1 MQSSNQKLKNVIFS
15 SATHRLII
23 PQFQRHYAWDESQ
36 IMDFWNDVSSDTH
49 NFLGPI
55 ILNIESEKDGF
66 FEVVDGQQRLITST
80 IFAALLRNKFK
91 ELGDNAK
98 ANKVHENYIAFVDED
113 NNDKGYRLTAGESSK
128 LHLQNL
134 IQEFK
139 IIDENQLFDD
149 IHAKRIFNNYKLL
162 SDQLI
167 KFLTKNNPT
176 QEEKISR
183 LSHLR
188 NNLNELEVIEIKINS
203 DNQAY
208 EIFERI
214 NNYGIDLTT
223 SDLLKNH
230 VLKNT
235 IKEKDLSFKKWVE
248 LEENILDTNT
258 DLKKFIRYYWLSK
271 EKFVTE
277 KQLYKEI
284 KDKVGDLYAF
294 LDQLLENSEIFQKIK
309 SLNRNDFNEYK
320 TVNERNIG
328 SILFNTIQSNALIGV
343 SQVDVFYLSLI
354 RNLQKGY
361 IIVKPDNVLKVI
373 EDFCFQYFAVCK
385 LPANRVERLFS
396 KYAIEL
402 QNSCT
407 GDIKNDKKSQENC
420 FERFKK
426 ELLQLKPEKTQ
437 FIEGFKQIKYSN
449 TTKSRKLI
457 KYVLGRIENQLAK
470 NNIKSPEKKIDFE
483 TVNIEHILPQKP
495 ESWQLSRSEIKGY
508 VNLIG
513 NLTLINKGLNSQMG
527 NNPLIDKLRLL
538 SESNIKLNTNVI
550 ELIDSFSG
558 KWNEDIINVRSE
570 KLAEYSYNNVWKI

>member
-1 MQSSNQKLKNVIFS
+1 M
-15 SATHRLII
+15 
-23 PQFQRHYAWDESQ
+23 
-36 IMDFWNDVSSDTH
+36 
-49 NFLGPI
+49 
-55 ILNIESEKDGF
+55 
-66 FEVVDGQQRLITST
+66 ITST

-113 NNDKGYRLTAGESSK
+113 NNDKGYRLTAGEASK

-139 IIDENQLFDD
+139 NIDENQSFDD
-149 IHAKRIFNNYKLL
+149 IHAKRIFNNYNLL
-162 SDQLI
+162 SDKLTD
-167 KFLTKNNPT
+167 FLSNNNPT

-183 LSHLR
+183 LSNLR

-203 DNQAY
+203 DYQAY

-230 VLKNT
+230 ILKNT
-235 IKEKDLSFKKWVE
+235 TKDKDNSYKKWVE

-284 KDKVGDLYAF
+284 KNEVGDLYKF
-294 LDQLLENSEIFQKIK
+294 LDQLHENSEIFQKIK
-309 SLNRNDFNEYK
+309 SLNMNDFNEYK
-320 TVNERNIG
+320 TVNERNVG
-328 SILFNTIQSNALIGV
+328 SLLFNTIRSNSLIGV

-361 IIVKPDNVLKVI
+361 IIVRPDNILKVI

-402 QNSCT
+402 QKSCT
-407 GDIKNDKKSQENC
+407 GIAKNDKKSQENC

-426 ELLQLKPEKTQ
+426 ELLQLKPEKSQ
-437 FIEGFKQIKYSN
+437 FVDGFKQVKYSN

-457 KYVLGRIENQLAK
+457 KYVLGRIEDQLSKDKIK
-470 NNIKSPEKKIDFE
+470 NPEKKIDFD
-483 TVNIEHILPQKP
+483 TVNIEHFLPQRP
-495 ESWQLSRSEIKGY
+495 DSWQLSKNEVKGY

-513 NLTLINKGLNSQMG
+513 NLTLIDKGLNSQMG
-527 NNPLIDKLRLL
+527 NKPLENKLSLL
-538 SESNIKLNTNVI
+538 SKSNIKLNTKII
-550 ELIDSFSG
+550 ELISSYKG
-558 KWNEDIINVRSE
+558 TWNEETINLRSE
-570 KLAEYSYNNVWKI
+570 ELAEYSFDEVWKL